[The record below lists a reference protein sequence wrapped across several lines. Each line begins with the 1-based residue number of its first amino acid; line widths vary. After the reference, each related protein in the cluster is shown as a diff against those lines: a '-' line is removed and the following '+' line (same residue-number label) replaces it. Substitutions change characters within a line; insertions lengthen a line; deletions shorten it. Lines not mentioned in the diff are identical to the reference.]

1 VILVWGSAADPP
13 IADVLDELQARSVE
27 VVHLDNSKLATF
39 DFDVTFKTAPEG
51 WLAVDGRRVPL
62 DAISAIYLRPEPIS
76 DMRLQP
82 ASSCLLA
89 VASLLDAVVVNRPAA
104 GRSNLSKPYQLSQ
117 IADAGLSVPPTL
129 VTTDP
134 CKAQEFLA
142 QHKRLVYKSISGIRS
157 IVSTLGE
164 QDMGRL
170 ERVATGPVQLQRW
183 IEGIDVRVHV
193 VGEKCFATAIESRA
207 DDYRYGDGQHVS
219 VVATEIDDDLARSL
233 AQLTASMGLLFAGV
247 DLRLTPQDEWIC
259 FEINPSP
266 GFTFYED
273 ATGQRITAAVTDL
286 LLSQGVYEPV
296 ETKVPATND
305 AGLIRSFDTGARS
318 PPRR

>member
-1 VILVWGSAADPP
+1 MILVWGAATDPP
-13 IADVLDELQARSVE
+13 IADILYELRTRSVD
-27 VVHLDNSKLATF
+27 VVHIDNAVLATL
-39 DFDVTFKTAPEG
+39 DFDVTFKAIPEG
-51 WLAVDGRRVPL
+51 WISVDGQRVAL
-62 DAISAIYLRPEPIS
+62 DAISAIYLRPEPIR
-76 DMRLQP
+76 DMHFQP

-89 VASLLDAVVVNRPAA
+89 IASMLDAVVINRPAA

-117 IADAGLSVPPTL
+117 IADAGLSVPATL

-134 CKAQEFLA
+134 HEARKFLA
-142 QHKRLVYKSISGIRS
+142 QHKRIVYKSISGIRS
-157 IVSTLGE
+157 IVSTLDE

-193 VGEKCFATAIESRA
+193 VGEKCFATAIESKA

-233 AQLTASMGLLFAGV
+233 VQLTAGMGLLFAGV
-247 DLRLTPQDEWIC
+247 DLRLTPRDEWIC

-273 ATGQRITAAVTDL
+273 ATGQGIAAAVADL
-286 LLSQGVYEPV
+286 LLLQSSREPV
-296 ETKVPATND
+296 PKKTKVP
-305 AGLIRSFDTGARS
+305 IHQ
-318 PPRR
+318 